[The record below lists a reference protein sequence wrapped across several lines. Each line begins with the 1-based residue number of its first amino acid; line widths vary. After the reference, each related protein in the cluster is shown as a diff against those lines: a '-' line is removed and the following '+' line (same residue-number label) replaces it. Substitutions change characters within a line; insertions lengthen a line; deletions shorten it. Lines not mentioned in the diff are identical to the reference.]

1 MGSPVGAGDDGGVG
15 AGDDGG
21 VGAGDDGGVGAGDDG
36 KKWKKPVK
44 IWSVCHDDYLC
55 CVEIVREI

>member
-1 MGSPVGAGDDGGVG
+1 MGSP
-15 AGDDGG
+15 

-44 IWSVCHDDYLC
+44 ICRSCHDDYLC

>member
-21 VGAGDDGGVGAGDDG
+21 VGAGDDGE
-36 KKWKKPVK
+36 KCKKPVK
-44 IWSVCHDDYLC
+44 IWSV
-55 CVEIVREI
+55 